1 MFPHKLTCPEIL
13 EAGTILAQGKKGDA
27 MIYEVKVY
35 NSQEELKNIISPETL
50 SKRHWENYWE
60 SDNKLRLAS
69 GLRPNIFSIFLREK
83 KANEVFV

>member
-1 MFPHKLTCPEIL
+1 MFPHKLTCPEIP
-13 EAGTILAQGKKGDA
+13 EAGTRLAQGKKGDA

-60 SDNKLRLAS
+60 ADNDLAQ
-69 GLRPNIFSIFLREK
+69 
-83 KANEVFV
+83 